1 MATRPRGLEATGAR
15 SGAVRVR
22 EAASEACIVVIVVR
36 VSVCGARIVWGDYDS
51 SSLTKSNKPGE

>member
-1 MATRPRGLEATGAR
+1 LEATGAR

-36 VSVCGARIVWGDYDS
+36 ASVCGARIVWGDYDS
-51 SSLTKSNKPGE
+51 SSFYEK